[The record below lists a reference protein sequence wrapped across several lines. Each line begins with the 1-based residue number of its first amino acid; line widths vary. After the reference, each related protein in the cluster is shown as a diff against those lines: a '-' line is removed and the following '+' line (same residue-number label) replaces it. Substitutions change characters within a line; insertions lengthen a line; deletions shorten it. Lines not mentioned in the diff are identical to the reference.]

1 MRLQVAIACF
11 LILLGAVELL
21 QWFQK
26 RNLPMPV
33 LVMGGMLLAVGSNY
47 TKLPLDR
54 LREVLP
60 KIAFEDSSKTSDPE

>member
-1 MRLQVAIACF
+1 
-11 LILLGAVELL
+11 VELL

-47 TKLPLDR
+47 NKLPLDR
-54 LREVLP
+54 LRDGLP
-60 KIAFEDSSKTSDPE
+60 KIAFEDSSKTSEPE